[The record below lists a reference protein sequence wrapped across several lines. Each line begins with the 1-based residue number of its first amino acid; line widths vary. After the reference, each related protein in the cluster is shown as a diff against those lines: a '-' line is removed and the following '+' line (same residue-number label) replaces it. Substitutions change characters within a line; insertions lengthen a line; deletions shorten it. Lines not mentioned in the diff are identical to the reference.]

1 MRCQTTYHEK
11 TKNGVGIL
19 YTQIENGLI
28 KGVMIS
34 PLFIRIPKKPFVLY
48 SDNYLKLN
56 RTAFTLVIIAK
67 IKYVIL

>member
-1 MRCQTTYHEK
+1 MKRQ
-11 TKNGVGIL
+11 KNGVGIL

-34 PLFIRIPKKPFVLY
+34 PLFIRIPKKTFVWY

-56 RTAFTLVIIAK
+56 LTAFILVIIAK
-67 IKYVIL
+67 VKYFILSF